1 LKLEEIS
8 VNDTFLQTA
17 TLTQVTTAIT
27 AVGALGTAAFG
38 LVDASK
44 LLPGLIPS
52 SGFTFIRKLVTQLAP
67 PSAGTV
73 LRGSALAIPAIT
85 DALHAN
91 WVNGMAL
98 ADQKSVAKT
107 LVKLRINAE
116 TAPDLAALTGVDK
129 DVLTSVAEKLANGET
144 MTPPEMDVY
153 GRFDVLL
160 STLID
165 RAYQKADQRYRTTA
179 KSAACLVAIV
189 LAEAAAYFLRTLTV
203 NGHPIWYNIGVAFI
217 VGLIATPL
225 APVAKDLATALNT
238 AAKAVQS
245 VKR

>member
-1 LKLEEIS
+1 LS
-8 VNDTFLQTA
+8 
-17 TLTQVTTAIT
+17 QVTIAIT
-27 AVGALGTAAFG
+27 AIGALGTAAFG

-52 SGFTFIRKLVTQLAP
+52 SGFAFIRKMVTQLAP
-67 PSAGTV
+67 SSGGTIP
-73 LRGSALAIPAIT
+73 RGSALAVPAIT
-85 DALHAN
+85 DTLHAN

-107 LVKLRINAE
+107 LVKLRLNAE
-116 TAPDLAALTGVDK
+116 TAPDLASLTGVDK
-129 DVLTSVAEKLANGET
+129 DVLTSITKKLSNGDA
-144 MTPPEMDVY
+144 MTQPEMDTY

-160 STLID
+160 STFID
-165 RAYQKADQRYRTTA
+165 RAFQRADQRYRTTA
-179 KSAACLVAIV
+179 KSAACVVAV
-189 LAEAAAYFLRTLTV
+189 MLAEAAAYFLQMLTEK
-203 NGHPIWYNIGVAFI
+203 GHPVWQNIGLAAL
-217 VGLIATPL
+217 VGIIATPL

>member
-1 LKLEEIS
+1 MDATL
-8 VNDTFLQTA
+8 LQTT
-17 TLTQVTTAIT
+17 TLTQVTIAIT

-52 SGFTFIRKLVTQLAP
+52 SGFAFIRKLVTQLAP
-67 PSAGTV
+67 ATGGTV
-73 LRGSALAIPAIT
+73 PHGSALGVPAIT
-85 DALHAN
+85 DTLQAN

-107 LVKLRINAE
+107 LIKLRLNAE
-116 TAPDLAALTGVDK
+116 SAPDLATLTGVDK
-129 DVLTSVAEKLANGET
+129 NVLISVAEKLANGEA
-144 MTPPEMDVY
+144 MTQPEMDTY
-153 GRFDVLL
+153 GRFDILL
-160 STLID
+160 ATFID
-165 RAYQKADQRYRTTA
+165 RAFQKADQRYRTTA

-189 LAEAAAYFLRTLTV
+189 LAEAAAYFLGMLATKGL
-203 NGHPIWYNIGVAFI
+203 PIWHN
-217 VGLIATPL
+217 VGLAALVGMIATPL
-225 APVAKDLATALNT
+225 APVAKDLATALNG

>member
-1 LKLEEIS
+1 M
-8 VNDTFLQTA
+8 DPTFLQTA
-17 TLTQVTTAIT
+17 TLAQITTAIT

-44 LLPGLIPS
+44 VLPGLIPS
-52 SGFTFIRKLVTQLAP
+52 SGFAFIRKLVTQLAP
-67 PSAGTV
+67 ASGGTV
-73 LRGSALAIPAIT
+73 PRGSALAVPAIT
-85 DALHAN
+85 DTLHAN

-107 LVKLRINAE
+107 LVKLRLNAE
-116 TAPDLAALTGVDK
+116 TAPDLATLTGVDK
-129 DVLTSVAEKLANGET
+129 NVLTSVAEKLANGET
-144 MTPPEMDVY
+144 MTPPEMDTY

-160 STLID
+160 ATFID
-165 RAYQKADQRYRTTA
+165 RAFQKADQRYRTTA
-179 KSAACLVAIV
+179 KSAACLVAIA
-189 LAEAAAYFLRTLTV
+189 LAEAAAYFLRTLSA
-203 NGHPIWYNIGVAFI
+203 NGHPIWHNIGMAAL

-225 APVAKDLATALNT
+225 APIAKDLATALNT

>member
-1 LKLEEIS
+1 M
-8 VNDTFLQTA
+8 DTTCLQTA
-17 TLTQVTTAIT
+17 TLTQVTIAIT

-52 SGFTFIRKLVTQLAP
+52 SGFAFIRKLVTQLAP
-67 PSAGTV
+67 TSGGPEP
-73 LRGSALAIPAIT
+73 RGSALTVTAIT
-85 DALHAN
+85 DTLHAN
-91 WVNGMAL
+91 WVNGMAV

-107 LVKLRINAE
+107 LVKLRLNAE
-116 TAPDLAALTGVDK
+116 TAPDLASLTGVDK
-129 DVLTSVAEKLANGET
+129 DVLTSVARKLANGEP
-144 MTPPEMDVY
+144 MTQPEMDTY

-160 STLID
+160 ATFID
-165 RAYQKADQRYRTTA
+165 RAFQNADQRYRTTA
-179 KSAACLVAIV
+179 KFAACIVAIV
-189 LAEAAAYFLRTLTV
+189 LAEAAAYFLGMLV
-203 NGHPIWYNIGVAFI
+203 ANGGPIWSNIGMAAL

>member
-1 LKLEEIS
+1 MAPTNLETVS
-8 VNDTFLQTA
+8 
-17 TLTQVTTAIT
+17 LTQVTTAIV
-27 AVGALGTAAFG
+27 AIGALGTAAFG

-52 SGFTFIRKLVTQLAP
+52 SGFQFIRELVTQLAP
-67 PSAGTV
+67 ESELSV
-73 LRGSALAIPAIT
+73 SLQSALAVPAMT
-85 DALHAN
+85 DTLHAN

-107 LVKLRINAE
+107 LFKLRLNSE
-116 TAPDLAALTGVDK
+116 TAVDFAALTDVDK
-129 DVLTSVAEKLANGET
+129 GVLTSIAKKLTNGDP
-144 MTPPEMDVY
+144 MTTPEMDTY

-160 STLID
+160 ATFID
-165 RAYQKADQRYRTTA
+165 RAYQKADQRYRTSA

-189 LAEAAAYFLRTLTV
+189 LAEAAAYFLGMDAA
-203 NGHPIWYNIGVAFI
+203 NGHAIWRNVGMAAI

-238 AAKAVQS
+238 AAKAMQS
-245 VKR
+245 VRR

>member
-1 LKLEEIS
+1 
-8 VNDTFLQTA
+8 VDATFLQTT
-17 TLTQVTTAIT
+17 TLTQVTIAIT

-44 LLPGLIPS
+44 LLPGLVPS
-52 SGFTFIRKLVTQLAP
+52 SGFAFIRKLVTQLAP
-67 PSAGTV
+67 PSVGTV
-73 LRGSALAIPAIT
+73 PRGSALAVPAIT
-85 DALHAN
+85 DTLHAN

-107 LVKLRINAE
+107 LFKLRLNAE
-116 TAPDLAALTGVDK
+116 TASELAAITGVDK
-129 DVLTSVAEKLANGET
+129 DVLTSVAEKLANGQE
-144 MTPPEMDVY
+144 MTQPEMDTY
-153 GRFDVLL
+153 GRFDVLMAT
-160 STLID
+160 SID
-165 RAYQKADQRYRTTA
+165 RFYQKADQRYRTTA
-179 KSAACLVAIV
+179 KCAACLVAVV
-189 LAEAAAYFLRTLTV
+189 LAETAAYFLRILTAT
-203 NGHPIWYNIGVAFI
+203 GHPIWHNIGMAAV